1 MRDKEGTTM
10 IKSEKKKMTR
20 RQFLKN
26 SGKSAAVIGGALA
39 FPEIIRSTGHA
50 AEDTIKIGTMFA
62 ISGPYA
68 TNGTDRTEGAQFAAE
83 QINAKGGLLGKKVE
97 VIVRDE
103 QANAGVA
110 AIRAKELV
118 EKEKIKFLIG
128 GTSSA
133 TIPAMKDQTA
143 PNGVLMMVCCMADAI
158 TTPQGFD
165 KTIFHIYPQTW
176 MAANTMG
183 RFAAKNLGTKWY
195 FLVADYVWGW
205 DNYNSYTAVLNEFK
219 GTNLGMSS
227 HPLGATDFSPYITKI
242 LAAKPDVLITV
253 SAGRDQVNSWKQLRE
268 FGAFE
273 KIKVCGT
280 VLYFS
285 NVLGVGVDAFW
296 GGYGQSPFYWE
307 DEQES
312 TRKFVEAFSKR
323 YNRPPSCDTATTYE
337 GTMEFFSAV
346 QRTESLD
353 PNKII
358 DAMEGHKFQWARGP
372 QYWRKCDHQSIQ
384 DLYVVTPKKPQKKY
398 DIFQIAGKMEAD
410 AIVKS
415 CKDQGFKE

>member
-1 MRDKEGTTM
+1 MV
-10 IKSEKKKMTR
+10 KSEKKKMTR

-39 FPEIIRSTGHA
+39 FPEIIRSRGHA

-68 TNGTDRTEGAQFAAE
+68 VNGTDRTDGALFAAE

-110 AIRAKELV
+110 ATRAKELV

-143 PNGVLMMVCCMADAI
+143 PNGVLMMVSCMADSI

-183 RFAAKNLGTKWY
+183 RFAAKNFGTKWY
-195 FLVADYVWGW
+195 FLVADYAWGW

-219 GTNLGMSS
+219 GTNLGMAS

-242 LAAKPDVLITV
+242 MAAKPDVLITV

-273 KIKVCGT
+273 KMKVCGT

-296 GGYGQSPFYWE
+296 GGYGQTPFYWE

-312 TRKFVEAFSKR
+312 TRKFVEAFFKR

-337 GTMEFFSAV
+337 GTMEFLSAV

-358 DAMEGHKFQWARGP
+358 SAMEGHKFQWARGP

-398 DIFQIAGKMEAD
+398 DIFQIAGKMGAET
-410 AIVKS
+410 IVKS
-415 CKDQGFKE
+415 CEDQGFKG